1 MDARLSKARKLRKKA
16 KQCAKLQMGVR
27 ATDDESL
34 RTVKRPRRYV
44 AKNWLVLLTPLFG
57 YNHSRDA
64 YVLRVVGRHLGPV
77 LRPDRRVRRERPSE
91 GADRRRRAS
100 LA

>member
-1 MDARLSKARKLRKKA
+1 MVPGD
-16 KQCAKLQMGVR
+16 G
-27 ATDDESL
+27 DDTL

-44 AKNWLVLLTPLFG
+44 AKHWLVLFAPLFG
-57 YNHSRDA
+57 YNYSRDA
-64 YVLRVVGRHLGPV
+64 YVLRVVGRYVGPV
-77 LRPDRRVRRERPSE
+77 LRPDRRTGRARPVE